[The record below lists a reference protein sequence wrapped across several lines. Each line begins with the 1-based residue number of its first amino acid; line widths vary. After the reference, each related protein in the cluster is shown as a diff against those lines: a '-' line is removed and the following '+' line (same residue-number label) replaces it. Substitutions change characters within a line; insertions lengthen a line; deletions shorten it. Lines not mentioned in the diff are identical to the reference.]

1 MSDQPSPSSP
11 TDTHGGGPLFPI
23 LERMDFLNHAG
34 VAPISPAA
42 AEALRVYARQASEQV
57 YIGSGW
63 YRRAKE
69 VKASAAKLI
78 NAAGP
83 HEIAFIPNTSTG
95 LAQVANGLPLSEG
108 DRVVITSVEYPANRY
123 PWEHL
128 ARTRGIELHEVPQ
141 QPDGRIDVEDVINA
155 ITDRTRVVAISH
167 VQYASGFRIDLK
179 RISAVTRQVPGTCYL
194 CVDAIQSVGVVP
206 VDVRALGIDFL
217 AADGHKWMLGPEGCG
232 IFYCR
237 EDLAPILTPT
247 VVGWMC
253 MENAGDFGNYEYALL
268 PDARRF
274 EPGSWNIPGI
284 VALGASLDLLLEVGA
299 EAVWSRVEAL
309 TARLCEGLK
318 EKGYRVFSPRREAAE
333 RSGIV
338 VFEPSDGKPAAPRIV
353 DDLGR
358 KNIILVTREGR
369 LRASPHYYNT
379 VEQIDRLLDALP

>member
-1 MSDQPSPSSP
+1 MSDQPSPP
-11 TDTHGGGPLFPI
+11 EHTHADEPLFPI
-23 LERMDFLNHAG
+23 VERMDFFNHAG

-42 AEALRVYARQASEQV
+42 AEALRVYARQAAEQV

-63 YRRAKE
+63 YRRAQE
-69 VKASAAKLI
+69 VKAAAARLI

-95 LAQVANGLPLSEG
+95 LAQVANGLPLGEG
-108 DRVVITSVEYPANRY
+108 DRVVITNVEYPANRY

-128 ARTRGIELHEVPQ
+128 ARTRGVELFEVKQ
-141 QPDGRIDVEDVINA
+141 QPDGRIDVEDVIDA
-155 ITDRTRVVAISH
+155 ITDRTRVVALSH

-179 RISAVTRQVPGTCYL
+179 AISDVTRQVPGTCYL
-194 CVDAIQSVGVVP
+194 CVDAIQSVGVLP
-206 VDVRALGIDFL
+206 VDVQALGIDFL

-237 EDLAPILTPT
+237 EDLAPLLTPT

-253 MENAGDFGNYEYALL
+253 MENAGDYGNYQYALL

-284 VALGASLDLLLEVGA
+284 VALGASLDLLLSVGI
-299 EAVWSRVEAL
+299 EEVWSRVQAL
-309 TARLCEGLK
+309 TARLCDGLCT
-318 EKGYRVFSPRREAAE
+318 KGYRLFSPRRTEAE

-338 VFEPSDGKPAAPRIV
+338 IFEPGDDKPPAQQIV
-353 DDLGR
+353 DDLG
-358 KNIILVTREGR
+358 KQHIVIVTREGR